1 MEGPQW
7 TTGSIGRRCKPG
19 NGLSRPVLIGRH
31 EPPPRTPPPAP
42 PHNRGGTANRGR
54 GGPAASTTQPRT
66 NPPTPPTREGGG
78 PPRGAPQPHPH
89 PGGHSGAG
97 KRPDPYRT
105 RKLSPPAPMVLPPP
119 GSGRAGHH
127 RETHHPTAPP
137 SPPRGRR
144 GHNHP
149 TPHGDDGAT
158 TIPQARPGRDTLEPA
173 PPHRPP
179 RPQQPR
185 NETLHGPQ
193 QARAGLPR
201 SIGIVPS
208 RLRTSREGAPGGLG
222 LLRRPPL
229 LARRRAGAPP
239 QGRRSPSC
247 GAGARR
253 GPRMAR

>member
-1 MEGPQW
+1 MQARQRAQPTGTNRPTRTTTPHTPPAQGGGANPPRPLRSPGP
-7 TTGSIGRRCKPG
+7 T
-19 NGLSRPVLIGRH
+19 H
-31 EPPPRTPPPAP
+31 PPPHT
-42 PHNRGGTANRGR
+42 RGGAGHP
-54 GGPAASTTQPRT
+54 GP
-66 NPPTPPTREGGG
+66 
-78 PPRGAPQPHPH
+78 PQPHPH

-127 RETHHPTAPP
+127 RETHHHGPAVP
-137 SPPRGRR
+137 
-144 GHNHP
+144 
-149 TPHGDDGAT
+149 PHGDDGAT
-158 TIPQARPGRDTLEPA
+158 TIPPPTGTTGPRPSHRPDPGEIPLN
-173 PPHRPP
+173 PHRPP

-201 SIGIVPS
+201 SIGIVPP

-222 LLRRPPL
+222 LLQRPPL
-229 LARRRAGAPP
+229 LARRRAGTPP